1 MKRNL
6 EDLIYSFLLQCD
18 YPRSSIV
25 HDVDLLGVAPR
36 VDSGLDVPTF
46 AIVDPDTAAALAVV
60 QVVDALDIDEL
71 KQAAIETGAY
81 ASRLD
86 GKFIQ
91 GFVIRVDVRGRSE
104 AEQVQFYKI
113 WPNSTLQQL
122 SSKNFPDLQALRVS
136 RMLVMKTN
144 EQAVQSVPEV
154 GGALSELKDND
165 SVSLSG
171 NYGTPGAGLYI
182 PAVLLLILIF
192 ADGMFITVQGEALLT
207 IPQSILALGAAM
219 LLTIPAA
226 IRYMR
231 QT

>member
-1 MKRNL
+1 M

-46 AIVDPDTAAALAVV
+46 AIVDPDTAAPLAVI

-81 ASRLD
+81 ASRLA

-136 RMLVMKTN
+136 RMLVTN
-144 EQAVQSVPEV
+144 TNAKVVQSVPEV
-154 GGALSELKDND
+154 GGPLGDEQDDN
-165 SVSLSG
+165 SPSISSG
-171 NYGTPGAGLYI
+171 DDAPSAGLYI
-182 PAVLLLILIF
+182 PAILLLILIF
-192 ADGMFITVQGEALLT
+192 ADGMFNTLRGEALLT
-207 IPQSILALGAAM
+207 IPQSILAFGAAM

-226 IRYMR
+226 IRYLR
-231 QT
+231 